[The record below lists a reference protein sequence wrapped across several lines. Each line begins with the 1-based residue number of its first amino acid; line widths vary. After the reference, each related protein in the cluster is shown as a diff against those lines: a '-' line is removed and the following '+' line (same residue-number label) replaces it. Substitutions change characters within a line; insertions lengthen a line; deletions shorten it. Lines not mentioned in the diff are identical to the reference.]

1 MNERIR
7 ELAEQADVFEYKT
20 YYDPTFSKS
29 VINDDKVKKFAELII
44 QECMHMC
51 EVAQW
56 GCITHGWD
64 KQAQGCQSVQEYIAE
79 HFGIEE

>member
-1 MNERIR
+1 
-7 ELAEQADVFEYKT
+7 
-20 YYDPTFSKS
+20 
-29 VINDDKVKKFAELII
+29 
-44 QECMHMC
+44 MC